1 MFKIITEP
9 ITGEEVREAVEGP
22 DAGAVV
28 LFLGTVR
35 NNTDGRPVRHLEY
48 EAYPPMAEKKMAEI
62 AQEISDKWGIER
74 VAMVH
79 RVGKLEIGEVSV
91 AVAVASP
98 HRKDGFEAC
107 KYAMDRLK
115 QIVPIWKREVWG
127 DGEAEWVKPDAVFF
141 DTPKPHKTASQT
153 D

>member
-1 MFKIITEP
+1 MFRITTDV
-9 ITGEEVREAVEGP
+9 ITGETVREAVEGP

-35 NNTDGRPVRHLEY
+35 NNTDGRPVKCLEY

-62 AQEISDKWGIER
+62 AQEVSDKWGISR

-115 QIVPIWKREVWG
+115 QIVPIWKREIWA
-127 DGEAEWVKPDAVFF
+127 DGEAEWVKPDAVYF
-141 DTPKPHKTASQT
+141 DSLKPRKTDPQT

>member
-1 MFKIITEP
+1 ML
-9 ITGEEVREAVEGP
+9 
-22 DAGAVV
+22 GAVV

-35 NNTDGRPVRHLEY
+35 NNTDGRAVKWLEY

-62 AQEISDKWGIER
+62 AQEVSEKWGLDR
-74 VAMVH
+74 VAMIH

-98 HRKDGFEAC
+98 HRKAAFEAGQ
-107 KYAMDRLK
+107 YAMDRLK
-115 QIVPIWKREVWG
+115 QVVPIWKREVWA

-141 DTPKPHKTASQT
+141 ERADVGKTAQ
-153 D
+153 

>member
-1 MFKIITEP
+1 MFKITTDV

-28 LFLGTVR
+28 LFFGTVR
-35 NNTDGRPVRHLEY
+35 NNTDGRPVNCLEY

-62 AQEISDKWGIER
+62 AQEISDKWGLDR

-79 RVGKLEIGEVSV
+79 RVGRLEIGEVSV

-115 QIVPIWKREVWG
+115 QIVPIWKREVWADG
-127 DGEAEWVKPDAVFF
+127 DAEWVKPDAVYF
-141 DTPKPHKTASQT
+141 DTLKPRKTDPQT

>member
-1 MFKIITEP
+1 MFKITDKI
-9 ITGEEVREAVEGP
+9 ITGSEVREAVEAP
-22 DAGAVV
+22 DAGAIV

-35 NNTDGRPVRHLEY
+35 NNTDGRAVQHLEY

-62 AQEISDKWGIER
+62 AQEISDKWGIHR
-74 VAMVH
+74 VAMIH

-107 KYAMDRLK
+107 QYAMNRLK
-115 QIVPIWKREVWG
+115 QIVPIWKREVWTDG
-127 DGEAEWVKPDAVFF
+127 DAGWVKPDAVFF
-141 DTPKPHKTASQT
+141 ET
-153 D
+153 

>member
-1 MFKIITEP
+1 MFKITTEV
-9 ITGEEVREAVEGP
+9 ITGTEVREAVEGP

-28 LFLGTVR
+28 VFLGTVR
-35 NNTDGRPVRHLEY
+35 NNTDGRPVTRLEY

-62 AQEISDKWGIER
+62 AQEIAQKWGDTLR

-79 RVGKLEIGEVSV
+79 RTGKLEIGEVSV
-91 AVAVASP
+91 AVAIASP

-107 KYAMDRLK
+107 QYAMNRLK
-115 QIVPIWKREVWG
+115 QIVPIWKREVWT

-141 DTPKPHKTASQT
+141 EGRPA
-153 D
+153 

>member
-1 MFKIITEP
+1 MFKITTEV
-9 ITGEEVREAVEGP
+9 ITGETVREAVEGP

-35 NNTDGRPVRHLEY
+35 DNTDGRPVKCLEY

-62 AQEISDKWGIER
+62 AQEVSDKWGISR

-115 QIVPIWKREVWG
+115 QIVPIWKREIWA
-127 DGEAEWVKPDAVFF
+127 DGEAEWVKPDAVYF
-141 DTPKPHKTASQT
+141 DSLKPRKTDPQT
-153 D
+153 G

>member
-1 MFKIITEP
+1 VFKITAEV
-9 ITGEEVREAVEGP
+9 ITGAEVREAVVGM

-35 NNTDGRPVRHLEY
+35 NNTDGRPVRCLEY
-48 EAYPPMAEKKMAEI
+48 EAYPPMAEKKMSEI
-62 AQEISDKWGIER
+62 AQEISDKWGIDR

-79 RVGKLEIGEVSV
+79 RVGRLEIGEVSV

-98 HRKDGFEAC
+98 HRINGFEAC
-107 KYAMDRLK
+107 QYAMDRLK
-115 QIVPIWKREVWG
+115 QVVPIWKREIWA

-141 DTPKPHKTASQT
+141 NRLTPDKTGRQI

>member
-1 MFKIITEP
+1 MYKITKES
-9 ITGEEVREAVEGP
+9 ITGAEVREAVEGP

-28 LFLGTVR
+28 LFFGTVR
-35 NNTDGRPVRHLEY
+35 DNTDGRAVNYLEY

-62 AQEISDKWGIER
+62 ADEISDKWGIER
-74 VAMVH
+74 VAMIH

-107 KYAMDRLK
+107 RYAMDRLK
-115 QIVPIWKREVWG
+115 QIVPIWKREVWA
-127 DGEAEWVKPDAVFF
+127 DGAAEWVKPDAVFF
-141 DTPKPHKTASQT
+141 DAPKPHKAAPQI

>member
-1 MFKIITEP
+1 MFKITTGV
-9 ITGEEVREAVEGP
+9 ITGAEVSEAVEGP

-28 LFLGTVR
+28 VFLGTVR
-35 NNTDGRPVRHLEY
+35 NNTDGRAVKCLEY
-48 EAYPPMAEKKMAEI
+48 EAYPPMAEKKMAGI
-62 AQEISDKWGIER
+62 AQEVSEKWGLDR
-74 VAMVH
+74 VAMIH

-98 HRKDGFEAC
+98 HRKDAFEAC

-115 QIVPIWKREVWG
+115 QIVPIWKREAWA

-141 DTPKPHKTASQT
+141 DAPDMRKTH
-153 D
+153 

>member
-1 MFKIITEP
+1 MFKITTEV
-9 ITGEEVREAVEGP
+9 ITGTEVREAVEGP

-28 LFLGTVR
+28 VFLGTVR
-35 NNTDGRPVRHLEY
+35 NNTDGRPVTRLEY

-62 AQEISDKWGIER
+62 AQEIAQKWGDTLR

-79 RVGKLEIGEVSV
+79 RTGKLEIGEVSV
-91 AVAVASP
+91 AVAIASP

-107 KYAMDRLK
+107 QYAMNRLK
-115 QIVPIWKREVWG
+115 QIVPIWKREVWT

-141 DTPKPHKTASQT
+141 EGQP
-153 D
+153 

>member
-1 MFKIITEP
+1 MFKITTAA
-9 ITGEEVREAVEGP
+9 ITGEEVRRAIEGP

-35 NNTDGRPVRHLEY
+35 NNTHGRRVSCLEY

-62 AQEISDKWGIER
+62 AQEISEKWGLNR
-74 VAMVH
+74 VAMIH
-79 RVGKLEIGEVSV
+79 RIGKLEIGEVSV

-107 KYAMDRLK
+107 QYAMNRLK
-115 QIVPIWKREVWG
+115 QIVPIWKREVWA

-141 DTPKPHKTASQT
+141 DAPKPHKTASQI

>member
-1 MFKIITEP
+1 MFKITTEV
-9 ITGEEVREAVEGP
+9 ITGEEVREAVEAP

-35 NNTDGRPVRHLEY
+35 NNTDGRSVKCLEY
-48 EAYPPMAEKKMAEI
+48 EAYPPMAEKKMSEI
-62 AQEISDKWGIER
+62 AQEISDKWGIAR

-115 QIVPIWKREVWG
+115 QIVPIWKREVWA

-141 DTPKPHKTASQT
+141 DAPKSHKTASQI

>member
-1 MFKIITEP
+1 MFKIITEV

-35 NNTDGRPVRHLEY
+35 NNTGGRPVKCLEY

-62 AQEISDKWGIER
+62 AQEVSDKWSIDR

-107 KYAMDRLK
+107 RYAMDRLK
-115 QIVPIWKREVWG
+115 QIVPIWKREVWA
-127 DGEAEWVKPDAVFF
+127 DGKAEWVKPDAVFF
-141 DTPKPHKTASQT
+141 DAPKPHKTASQI

>member
-1 MFKIITEP
+1 MFKITTEV
-9 ITGEEVREAVEGP
+9 ITGAEVSEAVEGP

-28 LFLGTVR
+28 VFHGTVR
-35 NNTDGRPVRHLEY
+35 NNTDGRAVKYLEY
-48 EAYPPMAEKKMAEI
+48 EAYPPMAEKKMSEI
-62 AQEISDKWGIER
+62 AQEVSEKWGLDR
-74 VAMVH
+74 VAIIH

-98 HRKDGFEAC
+98 HRKDAFEAC

-115 QIVPIWKREVWG
+115 QIVPIWKREVWA

-141 DTPKPHKTASQT
+141 DAPNS
-153 D
+153 

>member
-1 MFKIITEP
+1 MFKIITET

-35 NNTDGRPVRHLEY
+35 NNTDGRPVKCLEY

-62 AQEISDKWGIER
+62 AQEISDKWGIDR

-107 KYAMDRLK
+107 RYAMDRLK
-115 QIVPIWKREVWG
+115 QIVPIWKREVWA

-141 DTPKPHKTASQT
+141 DVPKPHKTASQI

>member
-1 MFKIITEP
+1 MFKITDEV
-9 ITGEEVREAVEGP
+9 ITGEEVRTAVEGP

-28 LFLGTVR
+28 VFLGTVR
-35 NNTDGRPVRHLEY
+35 NNTDGRPVICLEY

-62 AQEISDKWGIER
+62 AQEIAQQWGECLR

-79 RVGKLEIGEVSV
+79 RTGKLEIGEVSV

-107 KYAMDRLK
+107 QYAMNRLK
-115 QIVPIWKREVWG
+115 QIVPIWKREVWANG
-127 DGEAEWVKPDAVFF
+127 DAEWVKPDAVFF
-141 DTPKPHKTASQT
+141 DR
-153 D
+153 